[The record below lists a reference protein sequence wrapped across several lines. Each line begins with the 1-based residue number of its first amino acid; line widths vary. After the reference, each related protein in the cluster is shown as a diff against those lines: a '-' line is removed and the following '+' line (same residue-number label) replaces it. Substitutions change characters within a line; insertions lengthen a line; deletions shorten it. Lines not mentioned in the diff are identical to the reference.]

1 MESRAL
7 QKSKYKTRIAC
18 EADFVTPYMG
28 DVRKLTKTNGRIL
41 FLTTA
46 GEQSPRERWF
56 NY

>member
-46 GEQSPRERWF
+46 GEQSPRVSER
-56 NY
+56 